1 MSLTIITI
9 EIAAED
15 DVVRARQ
22 VARLVASGLGYAG
35 QDQTRIATA
44 VSEIARNAFMYA
56 GGGKVTYAVEK
67 DAARPA
73 LEIVVEDRGQ
83 GIAQLQ
89 AVLDGTYV
97 SRNGTGSGIQA
108 ARRLM
113 DDTQIESTPGMG
125 TRVALRKLLPR
136 RAEPITPQTV
146 ADLSRRLDAEMPRG
160 PLAEMREQNRELI
173 ESLDELRARQ
183 EELAQLNHELAD
195 TNRGVVALYAELD
208 EKAEHLRRASEM
220 KTRFL
225 SNMTHELRTPLN
237 SIIAVSRMLQERT
250 DGDLTPEQERQVR
263 YIQQSANA
271 LSEIIND
278 LLDLAKVEA
287 GKVTLQPVRF
297 SVADLFGALR
307 GMFKP
312 MLRDE
317 VELVI
322 EDPQRPIELLT
333 DRSKLSQVLRNFV
346 SNALKFTERGSVTVT
361 VALDP
366 SATHAT
372 FSVRDTGIGI
382 APDQIGY
389 IFEEFTQIDS
399 PLQARTKG
407 TGLGLPLSRRL
418 AELLGGHVDATS
430 APGQG
435 STFTVTI
442 PCTLPHA
449 EMPPHERVTKAASAE
464 RKSPGRVLIIDD
476 DETSRYVM
484 RQAVR
489 QLGGDPLEAPS
500 GTEGLALA
508 CRVRPELILLDL
520 RMPGMDGFTLLR
532 HLAEDARTAAI
543 PVVIV
548 TSSEVSETDRARLA
562 HATAILSKSGFS
574 AQSLASV
581 LPGNYER
588 QSLLPAAEQ
597 VRH

>member
-1 MSLTIITI
+1 MSLKLITI

-22 VARLVASGLGYAG
+22 VARLIASGLGYAG

-44 VSEIARNAFMYA
+44 VSEIARNAFMYG
-56 GGGKVTYAVEK
+56 GGGKVSYAVEN

-73 LEIVVEDRGQ
+73 LEIVVEDQGP

-89 AVLDGTYV
+89 AVLDGTFV
-97 SRNGTGSGIQA
+97 SRNGIGSGIQA

-113 DDTQIESTPGMG
+113 DETQIESTPGMG
-125 TRVALRKLLPR
+125 TRVALSKLLPR
-136 RAEPITPQTV
+136 RAEPITARTV
-146 ADLSRRLDAEMPRG
+146 ADLSRRLAAEMPRG
-160 PLAEMREQNRELI
+160 PLVEMREQNRELI

-237 SIIAVSRMLQERT
+237 SIIAVSRLLQERT

-287 GKVTLQPVRF
+287 GKVILQPVNF

-322 EDPQRPIELLT
+322 EDPERPIELFT
-333 DRSKLSQVLRNFV
+333 DQSKLSQVLRNFV

-366 SATHAT
+366 SATHAS

-399 PLQARTKG
+399 ALQARTKG

-418 AELLGGHVDATS
+418 AELLGGHVDVSST
-430 APGQG
+430 PGQG

-442 PCTLPHA
+442 PRTLSRA
-449 EMPPHERVTKAASAE
+449 EMPPERNARIASAE
-464 RKSPGRVLIIDD
+464 RKNPGRVLIVDD
-476 DETSRYVM
+476 DETARYVM
-484 RQAVR
+484 RQAVH
-489 QLGGDPLEAPS
+489 QLGGETLEAMN
-500 GTEGLALA
+500 GIEGLALA
-508 CRVRPELILLDL
+508 YRDRPELILVDL
-520 RMPGMDGFTLLR
+520 RMPGIDGFTLLR
-532 HLAEDARTAAI
+532 HLGEDARTASI

-548 TSSEVSETDRARLA
+548 TSSEVSEADRARLGR
-562 HATAILSKSGFS
+562 ATAILSKSDFS

-581 LPGNYER
+581 LPR
-588 QSLLPAAEQ
+588 RLQPAEPALGG
-597 VRH
+597 